1 MKSAIGNI
9 RKQTGKIAISS
20 TAAAGNGTV
29 TQAKMPMKDT
39 EFYQVDKHGDYV
51 QEGH

>member
-1 MKSAIGNI
+1 MNPLNC
-9 RKQTGKIAISS
+9 RKQTGKIVLVS

-29 TQAKMPMKDT
+29 TVAKLPWKDT

-51 QEGH
+51 QEPH